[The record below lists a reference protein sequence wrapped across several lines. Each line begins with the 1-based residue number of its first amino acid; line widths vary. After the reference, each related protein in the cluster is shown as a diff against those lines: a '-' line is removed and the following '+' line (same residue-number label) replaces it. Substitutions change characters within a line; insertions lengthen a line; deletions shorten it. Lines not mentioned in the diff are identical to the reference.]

1 VRQLHNDKMAIITV
15 RIPDE
20 LISII
25 DKFCEEEDRSRSW
38 LARKALE
45 EKLEE
50 WRNTKKK
57 TAAGDL
63 QKESRANR
71 KKR

>member
-1 VRQLHNDKMAIITV
+1 MAIITV

-25 DKFCEEEDRSRSW
+25 DIFCEEEDRSRSW

-45 EKLEE
+45 EKLAK
-50 WRNTKKK
+50 WRETEKKRKEHGVHK
-57 TAAGDL
+57 TSL
-63 QKESRANR
+63 TNR